1 MKIISSIRDNYRNN
15 PKANQVIRL
24 FSVTLITIPIGIVTS
39 IFLTRF
45 LGPEKYGDYNFIASI
60 FNFAIIFFTFGFFQA
75 SNRTLVLN
83 HNKERAREYYGA
95 TLIILGG
102 LFIIMSIFLY
112 LYGIFDENLKEK
124 GLQKLFLLIIPV
136 SSIFLL
142 MRYFETLF
150 QADNRIKL
158 LAQSRLM
165 PKIIFGLATLVLF
178 FFFKDV
184 PMNKLGT
191 LWVIFFC
198 TQALAYLYIILKIK
212 MSFKNFKKRTKEI
225 WMFNKTFGLNVYLG
239 SLFAVG
245 FSTLTQVFIGYFGTD
260 NSGVGFYSL
269 ALVFSMPLSFIPNTI
284 ATTHYK
290 EFSQSKKVPKNLL
303 LITLGLSG
311 AALIAVWLL
320 VPPFVSIFYG
330 EEYAAVSSISYIV
343 SFGVILYGMGD
354 FFNRFLGANGQGKA
368 LRNSSFFVGAG
379 LLIASLLL
387 IPKWG
392 EYGAAYAKLIA
403 GAVYLIIIIYHYFKF
418 INSNRKLKPLVPVE
432 HDNLID

>member
-1 MKIISSIRDNYRNN
+1 MKFISSLKNNYKNN

-39 IFLTRF
+39 IFLTQF

-60 FNFAIIFFTFGFFQA
+60 FNFSIIIFTFGFFQA
-75 SNRTLVLN
+75 TNRTLVLN
-83 HNKERAREYYGA
+83 HNKERAKEYYGA
-95 TLIILGG
+95 SLIILGG
-102 LFIIMSIFLY
+102 LFIIMSLFLL
-112 LYGIFDENLKEK
+112 LYGIFDENLKQK
-124 GLQKLFLLIIPV
+124 SLQKLFILTIPV
-136 SSIFLL
+136 SSIFLF

-165 PKIIFGLATLVLF
+165 PKVIFGVATLILF
-178 FFFKDV
+178 LFFKDI
-184 PMNKLGT
+184 PMDKLGT

-198 TQALAYLYIILKIK
+198 TQALAYLYIIFKINI
-212 MSFKNFKKRTKEI
+212 SFKHFEKRSKEI
-225 WMFNKTFGLNVYLG
+225 WMYNNTFGLNVYLG

-245 FSTLTQVFIGYFGTD
+245 FSTLTQVFIGYFGTV

-269 ALVFSMPLSFIPNTI
+269 ALVLSMPLAFIPNTI

-290 EFSQSKKVPKNLL
+290 ERSESNEIPKKLL

-311 AALIAVWLL
+311 VALLAIWML
-320 VPPFVSIFYG
+320 VPPFVLLFYG
-330 EEYAAVSSISYIV
+330 EEYVSVIKINFIV

-403 GAVYLIIIIYHYFKF
+403 GAVYLMIIINHYYRFLRSSK
-418 INSNRKLKPLVPVE
+418 
-432 HDNLID
+432 

>member
-1 MKIISSIRDNYRNN
+1 
-15 PKANQVIRL
+15 
-24 FSVTLITIPIGIVTS
+24 
-39 IFLTRF
+39 
-45 LGPEKYGDYNFIASI
+45 
-60 FNFAIIFFTFGFFQA
+60 
-75 SNRTLVLN
+75 
-83 HNKERAREYYGA
+83 
-95 TLIILGG
+95 
-102 LFIIMSIFLY
+102 
-112 LYGIFDENLKEK
+112 
-124 GLQKLFLLIIPV
+124 
-136 SSIFLL
+136 

-165 PKIIFGLATLVLF
+165 PKVIFGVATLILF
-178 FFFKDV
+178 LFFKDI
-184 PMNKLGT
+184 PMDKLGT

-198 TQALAYLYIILKIK
+198 TQALAYLYIIFKINI
-212 MSFKNFKKRTKEI
+212 SFKNFKKRSKEI
-225 WMFNKTFGLNVYLG
+225 WMYNKTFGLNVYLG

-269 ALVFSMPLSFIPNTI
+269 ALVLSMPLAFIPNTI

-290 EFSQSKKVPKNLL
+290 EFSQSNEIPKKLL

-311 AALIAVWLL
+311 VALLAIWML
-320 VPPFVSIFYG
+320 VPPFVLLFYG
-330 EEYAAVSSISYIV
+330 EEYVSVIKINFIV

-379 LLIASLLL
+379 LLMASLLL

-403 GAVYLIIIIYHYFKF
+403 GAVYLMIIIYHYYRFK
-418 INSNRKLKPLVPVE
+418 NSFK
-432 HDNLID
+432 